1 MKNLRNLNSINDPY
15 FRSLIQGENKLIPFE
30 RIIFSKLD
38 ISGNVLS
45 FSPPRQKLYPRK
57 PSWNWTPPVLHYTR
71 KLYFHC
77 LRKKEK
83 KKVKDFSLPIFC
95 PSLPDHTA
103 FPKLSRPTI
112 FKRYKG
118 LAL

>member
-1 MKNLRNLNSINDPY
+1 MKNLCNLNSINDPYY

-83 KKVKDFSLPIFC
+83 EKVKDFSDILSFFIRPY
-95 PSLPDHTA
+95 SLSKA
-103 FPKLSRPTI
+103 FSSNYLQT
-112 FKRYKG
+112 
-118 LAL
+118 L